1 MKYANIKYCST
12 ANGPGMRTSVY
23 VSGCSIHCKGCFN
36 SVAWDFD
43 YGKEFTDETVEK
55 ILESVDQQYCSGIT
69 ILGGEPLDP
78 RNLCGVG
85 MLIDR
90 FNEMFGDDPDKT
102 IWLYTG
108 YCLENLSDE
117 QMVVAEKCDVVV
129 DGPFEL
135 DKADV
140 NLTFMGSSNQRVI
153 SMK

>member
-1 MKYANIKYCST
+1 
-12 ANGPGMRTSVY
+12 
-23 VSGCSIHCKGCFN
+23 
-36 SVAWDFD
+36 
-43 YGKEFTDETVEK
+43 
-55 ILESVDQQYCSGIT
+55 
-69 ILGGEPLDP
+69 
-78 RNLCGVG
+78 

-90 FNEMFGDDPDKT
+90 FNERFGDNPDKT
-102 IWLYTG
+102 VWLYTG

-117 QMVVAEKCDVVV
+117 QKVVAEKCDVVV